1 MAAILLRR
9 YQQDAISAARASFE
23 AGHKAPLLVMPT
35 GSGKT
40 VTFAVIARLVLP
52 KRTLVIAHRKE
63 LIEQAVAKIEAV
75 TGIRPGVEMGPRRA
89 LASDPIVVGTVQTLA
104 KRKVAGESF
113 ALVVVDEAHH
123 VVADS
128 QYATAIK
135 ASGAKHLLG
144 VTATPYRADK
154 RALSAVFD
162 DNPYN
167 LGMLDMVDLGRTSG
181 GSEGLC
187 DITVR
192 TLPIQIDMG
201 AVHVRQGD
209 FVAGEVADVLE
220 PELARLADIVA
231 AEYADRKLL
240 AFCPLRASSRA
251 WTELLRARG
260 LPAAHVQGDSP
271 DRAEILAAFARD
283 EISFLSNSAVLTEG
297 YDQPDIDT
305 VLLLRPTKSR
315 GLFAQMVGRGT
326 RLHPGKEGLLVLDP
340 MFVSERHSVMHAAS
354 LVATDGEQE
363 ARVTKL
369 MRRGLSMQASVQA
382 DAAAEKDRLKEA
394 LRRAA
399 RRNPYQRRL
408 AELAIELDDIG
419 LASWE
424 PTMPWHHERPSTK
437 QLAALEQAGISAD
450 TIGSRGLASAVLDR
464 LAQRRLQGLAT
475 LKQVRYARMLGHTAP
490 EELTF
495 AEASAWIGSARQAA

>member
-231 AEYADRKLL
+231 AHRERNL
-240 AFCPLRASSRA
+240 AVDQIGRPILGVV
-251 WTELLRARG
+251 LRARG
-260 LPAAHVQGDSP
+260 HLRLRREVVRQFGTC
-271 DRAEILAAFARD
+271 EG
-283 EISFLSNSAVLTEG
+283 SAV
-297 YDQPDIDT
+297 
-305 VLLLRPTKSR
+305 
-315 GLFAQMVGRGT
+315 
-326 RLHPGKEGLLVLDP
+326 
-340 MFVSERHSVMHAAS
+340 
-354 LVATDGEQE
+354 
-363 ARVTKL
+363 
-369 MRRGLSMQASVQA
+369 
-382 DAAAEKDRLKEA
+382 
-394 LRRAA
+394 
-399 RRNPYQRRL
+399 
-408 AELAIELDDIG
+408 
-419 LASWE
+419 
-424 PTMPWHHERPSTK
+424 
-437 QLAALEQAGISAD
+437 
-450 TIGSRGLASAVLDR
+450 
-464 LAQRRLQGLAT
+464 
-475 LKQVRYARMLGHTAP
+475 
-490 EELTF
+490 
-495 AEASAWIGSARQAA
+495 RQAAGYEEGQGRAAP